1 MRISLA
7 QINPIVG
14 DLNYNFI
21 KIIKFIEKA
30 IQENSNL
37 LIFPELALIGYP
49 PKDLLLKADL
59 LNYQDKYIEEL
70 KLYTN
75 KNFAIIVGGIS
86 RNPNYGKKLQN
97 SVFCL
102 ADGKVDLVASK
113 TLLPNY
119 DVFDETR
126 YFEPARQASTWSWQ
140 NLKFGISVCEDIWIE
155 AYHTTYQKNPIENLT
170 SQNCDLI
177 LNVSASPFETGKV
190 EVRKKLIGSL
200 SKKYLVPI
208 LYVNQIGAN
217 DQLIF
222 DGNSMIFDK
231 NANLVNQLKAFQ
243 EDHLTIES
251 DILFQEK
258 SAGILLSSQSCKYR
272 DLESALVLGTRD
284 YLQKCGFKKAVLGLS
299 GGIDSALVAYLA
311 AQALGPENV
320 SAYMLAS
327 KFTTQ
332 DSIHDA
338 ELLAKNL
345 GINYQSLSIETLH
358 DQLKNLIVPLEGL
371 ADENVQPRLRATILM
386 AFANINNAMLLATS
400 NKSEIAVGYS
410 TLYGDTCGAIAVIGD
425 LLKTEVYELVDFIN
439 SKQEIIPKSII
450 KKAPSAE
457 LRPDQ
462 KDSDSLPEYPV
473 LDKIID
479 AYVSRLLTVQE
490 ISDQGID
497 QDLVRKVLNL
507 IDGAEYKRQQSP
519 PVLKIA
525 GKAFGAGRRMP
536 VAQGFKHFHKA
547 VTQTTNKF

>member
-1 MRISLA
+1 MKISLA

-14 DLNYNFI
+14 DLNYNFK
-21 KIIKFIEKA
+21 KIIKSIEQA

-37 LIFPELALIGYP
+37 VVFPELALIGYP
-49 PKDLLLKADL
+49 PKDLLLKTDL
-59 LNYQDKYIEEL
+59 LSYQDRYLEEL

-75 KNFAIIVGGIS
+75 KNFAVLIGGIS
-86 RNPNYGKKLQN
+86 RNPAYGKKLQN

-102 ADGKVDLVASK
+102 ADGKIDLVASK

-126 YFEPARQASTWSWQ
+126 YFEPAKQASVWSWQ
-140 NLKFGISVCEDIWIE
+140 NLKFGISICEDIWIE
-155 AYHTTYQKNPIENLT
+155 AYHTIYQKNPIEDLI

-177 LNVSASPFETGKV
+177 INVSASPFETGKV
-190 EVRKKLIGSL
+190 ETRKKLIGSL
-200 SKKYLVPI
+200 ASKYQVPI
-208 LYVNQIGAN
+208 LYANQIGAN

-231 NANLVNQLKAFQ
+231 NSNLVNQLKAFQ
-243 EDHLTIES
+243 EDHLTIDS

-258 SAGILLSSQSCKYR
+258 SADILASSQSNKYR

-284 YLQKCGFKKAVLGLS
+284 YLHKCGFKKAVLGLS
-299 GGIDSALVAYLA
+299 GGVDSALVAYLA
-311 AQALGPENV
+311 ARALGPENV

-327 KFTTQ
+327 KFTSQ
-332 DSIHDA
+332 DSINDA
-338 ELLAKNL
+338 QILAKNL
-345 GINYQSLSIETLH
+345 GINYQSLSIKTLH

-439 SKQEIIPKSII
+439 SKEEIIPKSII
-450 KKAPSAE
+450 KKAPTAE

-462 KDSDSLPEYPV
+462 KDSDSLPEYPI
-473 LDKIID
+473 LDRIID
-479 AYVSRLLTVQE
+479 AYVSRLQTVQE

-497 QDLVRKVLNL
+497 QDLVRRVLNL

-536 VAQGFKHFHKA
+536 VAQGFRHHTRK
-547 VTQTTNKF
+547 VLSSSL

>member
-1 MRISLA
+1 MKISLA
-7 QINPIVG
+7 QINPVVG
-14 DLNYNFI
+14 DLNYNFK
-21 KIIKFIEKA
+21 KIVESIERA
-30 IQENSNL
+30 VQDNSNL
-37 LIFPELALIGYP
+37 VIFPELALIGYP
-49 PKDLLLKADL
+49 PKDLLLKTDL
-59 LNYQDKYIEEL
+59 LSYQDHFLNEL
-70 KLYTN
+70 KLYAS
-75 KNFAIIVGGIS
+75 KNLAILIGGVS
-86 RNPNYGKKLQN
+86 RNPGYGKKLQN

-102 ADGKVDLVASK
+102 ADGNIDLVANK

-126 YFEPARQASTWSWQ
+126 YFEPAKQASVWSWQ
-140 NLKFGISVCEDIWIE
+140 NLKLGISVCEDIWIE
-155 AYHTTYQKNPIENLT
+155 AYHTIYQKNPIEDLI

-177 LNVSASPFETGKV
+177 INVSASPFETGKV

-200 SKKYLVPI
+200 ASKYQVPI
-208 LYVNQIGAN
+208 LYVNQVGAN

-231 NANLVNQLKAFQ
+231 NADLVSQLKPFQ
-243 EDHLTIES
+243 EDHLTIDS
-251 DILFQEK
+251 DVLFQEK
-258 SAGILLSSQSCKYR
+258 SNTVVPLSQSNKYR

-284 YLQKCGFKKAVLGLS
+284 YLHKCGFKKAVLGLS

-311 AQALGPENV
+311 AKALGPENV

-327 KFTTQ
+327 KFTSQ
-332 DSIHDA
+332 ESINDA
-338 ELLAKNL
+338 NLLATNL
-345 GINYQSLSIETLH
+345 GINYHILSIETLH
-358 DQLKNLIVPLEGL
+358 AQLKNLIVPLEGL

-439 SKQEIIPKSII
+439 SSKEIIPNSII
-450 KKAPSAE
+450 KKAPTAE

-462 KDSDSLPEYPV
+462 KDSDSLPEYPI

-479 AYVSRLLTVQE
+479 AYVSRLQTVQE
-490 ISDQGID
+490 ISAQGID

-536 VAQGFKHFHKA
+536 VAQGFRHHTRE
-547 VTQTTNKF
+547 VSRPII

>member
-1 MRISLA
+1 MKISLA

-14 DLNYNFI
+14 DLNYNFK
-21 KIIKFIEKA
+21 KIIKSIEQA

-37 LIFPELALIGYP
+37 VVFPELALIGYP
-49 PKDLLLKADL
+49 PKDLLLKTDL
-59 LNYQDKYIEEL
+59 LSYQDRYLEEL

-75 KNFAIIVGGIS
+75 KNFAVLIGGIS
-86 RNPNYGKKLQN
+86 RNPAYGKKLQN

-102 ADGKVDLVASK
+102 ADGKIDLVASK

-126 YFEPARQASTWSWQ
+126 YFEPAKQASVWSWQ
-140 NLKFGISVCEDIWIE
+140 NLKFGISICEDIWIE
-155 AYHTTYQKNPIENLT
+155 AYHTIYQKNPIEDLI

-177 LNVSASPFETGKV
+177 INVSASPFETGKV
-190 EVRKKLIGSL
+190 ETRRKLIGSL
-200 SKKYLVPI
+200 ASKYQVPI
-208 LYVNQIGAN
+208 LYANQIGAN

-231 NANLVNQLKAFQ
+231 NSNLVNQLKAFQ
-243 EDHLTIES
+243 EDHLTIDS

-258 SAGILLSSQSCKYR
+258 SADILASSQSNKYR

-284 YLQKCGFKKAVLGLS
+284 YLHKCGFKKAVLGLS
-299 GGIDSALVAYLA
+299 GGVDSALVAYLA
-311 AQALGPENV
+311 ARALGPENV

-327 KFTTQ
+327 KFTSQ
-332 DSIHDA
+332 DSINDA
-338 ELLAKNL
+338 QILAKNL

-358 DQLKNLIVPLEGL
+358 NQLKNLIVPLEGL

-439 SKQEIIPKSII
+439 SKEEIIPKSII
-450 KKAPSAE
+450 KKAPTAE

-462 KDSDSLPEYPV
+462 KDSDSLPEYPI
-473 LDKIID
+473 LDRIID
-479 AYVSRLLTVQE
+479 AYVSRLQTVQE

-497 QDLVRKVLNL
+497 QDLVRRVLNL

-536 VAQGFKHFHKA
+536 VAQGFRHHTRK
-547 VTQTTNKF
+547 VLSSSL

>member
-1 MRISLA
+1 MKISLA

-14 DLNYNFI
+14 DLNYNFK
-21 KIIKFIEKA
+21 KIIKSIEQA
-30 IQENSNL
+30 VQENSSL
-37 LIFPELALIGYP
+37 VIFPELALIGYP

-59 LNYQDKYIEEL
+59 LSYQDSYLEEL

-75 KNFAIIVGGIS
+75 KNFAILIGGIS
-86 RNPNYGKKLQN
+86 RNPGYGKKLQN

-102 ADGKVDLVASK
+102 ADGRIDLIASK

-126 YFEPARQASTWSWQ
+126 YFEPAKQSSVWSWQ

-155 AYHTTYQKNPIENLT
+155 AYHTIYQKNPVEDLV

-177 LNVSASPFETGKV
+177 VNVSASPFETGKV
-190 EVRKKLIGSL
+190 EIRKKLIGSL
-200 SKKYLVPI
+200 ASKYQVPI
-208 LYVNQIGAN
+208 LYANQIGAN

-231 NANLVNQLKAFQ
+231 NANLINQLKPFQ
-243 EDHLTIES
+243 EDHLTI
-251 DILFQEK
+251 DTDVLFQEK
-258 SAGILLSSQSCKYR
+258 PSGVLPSVQSNKYR

-284 YLQKCGFKKAVLGLS
+284 YLHKCGFQKAVLGLS

-311 AQALGPENV
+311 AKALGPENV
-320 SAYMLAS
+320 SAFMLSS
-327 KFTTQ
+327 KFTSQ
-332 DSIHDA
+332 DSLNDA
-338 ELLAKNL
+338 ESLAKNL

-358 DQLKNLIVPLEGL
+358 AQLKNLIVPLEGL
-371 ADENVQPRLRATILM
+371 ADENVQPRLRATMLM

-439 SKQEIIPKSII
+439 SSKEIIPQSII
-450 KKAPSAE
+450 KKAPTAE

-462 KDSDSLPEYPV
+462 KDSDSLPEYPL
-473 LDKIID
+473 LDRIID
-479 AYVSRLLTVQE
+479 AYVSQLKTVQE
-490 ISDQGID
+490 ISAQGID
-497 QDLVRKVLNL
+497 QDLVRRVLNL

-536 VAQGFKHFHKA
+536 VAQGFKHYTRK
-547 VTQTTNKF
+547 VLSSSV

>member
-1 MRISLA
+1 MKISLA
-7 QINPIVG
+7 QINPVVG
-14 DLNYNFI
+14 DLNYNFK
-21 KIIKFIEKA
+21 KIVESIERA
-30 IQENSNL
+30 VQDNSNL
-37 LIFPELALIGYP
+37 VIFPELALIGYP
-49 PKDLLLKADL
+49 PKDLLLKTDL
-59 LNYQDKYIEEL
+59 LSYQDHFLNEL
-70 KLYTN
+70 KLYAS
-75 KNFAIIVGGIS
+75 KNLAILIGGVS
-86 RNPNYGKKLQN
+86 RNPGYGKKLQN

-102 ADGKVDLVASK
+102 ADGNIDLVANK

-126 YFEPARQASTWSWQ
+126 YFEPAKQASVWSWQ
-140 NLKFGISVCEDIWIE
+140 NLKLGISVCEDIWIE
-155 AYHTTYQKNPIENLT
+155 AYHTIYQKNPIEDLI

-177 LNVSASPFETGKV
+177 INVSASPFETGKV

-200 SKKYLVPI
+200 ASKYQVPI
-208 LYVNQIGAN
+208 LYVNQVGAN

-231 NANLVNQLKAFQ
+231 NADLVNQLKPFQ
-243 EDHLTIES
+243 EDHLTIDS
-251 DILFQEK
+251 DVLFQEK
-258 SAGILLSSQSCKYR
+258 SNTVVPLSQSNKYR

-284 YLQKCGFKKAVLGLS
+284 YLHKCGFKKAVLGLS

-311 AQALGPENV
+311 AKALGPENV

-327 KFTTQ
+327 KFTSQ
-332 DSIHDA
+332 ESINDA
-338 ELLAKNL
+338 NLLATNL
-345 GINYQSLSIETLH
+345 GINYHILSIETLH
-358 DQLKNLIVPLEGL
+358 AQLKNLIVPLEGL

-439 SKQEIIPKSII
+439 SSKEIIPNSII
-450 KKAPSAE
+450 KKAPTAE

-462 KDSDSLPEYPV
+462 KDSDSLPEYPI

-479 AYVSRLLTVQE
+479 AYVSRLQTVQE
-490 ISDQGID
+490 ISAQGID

-536 VAQGFKHFHKA
+536 VAQGFRHHTRE
-547 VTQTTNKF
+547 VSRPII

>member
-1 MRISLA
+1 MKISLA
-7 QINPIVG
+7 QINPVVG
-14 DLNYNFI
+14 DLNYNFK
-21 KIIKFIEKA
+21 KIVESIERA
-30 IQENSNL
+30 VQDNSNL
-37 LIFPELALIGYP
+37 VIFPELALIGYP
-49 PKDLLLKADL
+49 PKDLLLKTDL
-59 LNYQDKYIEEL
+59 LSYQDHFLNEL
-70 KLYTN
+70 KLYAS
-75 KNFAIIVGGIS
+75 KNLAILIGGVS
-86 RNPNYGKKLQN
+86 RNPGYGKKLQN

-102 ADGKVDLVASK
+102 ADGKIDLVANK

-126 YFEPARQASTWSWQ
+126 YFEPAKQASVWSWQ
-140 NLKFGISVCEDIWIE
+140 NLKLGISVCEDIWIE
-155 AYHTTYQKNPIENLT
+155 AYHTIYQKNPIEDLI

-177 LNVSASPFETGKV
+177 INVSASPFETGKV

-200 SKKYLVPI
+200 ASKYQVPI
-208 LYVNQIGAN
+208 LYVNQVGAN

-231 NANLVNQLKAFQ
+231 NADLVSQLKPFQ
-243 EDHLTIES
+243 EDHLTIDS
-251 DILFQEK
+251 DVLFQEK
-258 SAGILLSSQSCKYR
+258 SNTVVPLSQSNKYR

-284 YLQKCGFKKAVLGLS
+284 YLHKCGFKKAVLGLS

-311 AQALGPENV
+311 AKALGPENV

-327 KFTTQ
+327 KFTSQ
-332 DSIHDA
+332 ESINDA
-338 ELLAKNL
+338 NLLATNL
-345 GINYQSLSIETLH
+345 GINYHILSIETLH
-358 DQLKNLIVPLEGL
+358 AQLKNLIVPLEGL

-439 SKQEIIPKSII
+439 SSKEIIPNSII
-450 KKAPSAE
+450 KKAPTAE

-462 KDSDSLPEYPV
+462 KDSDSLPEYPI

-479 AYVSRLLTVQE
+479 AYVSRLQTVQE
-490 ISDQGID
+490 ISAQGID

-536 VAQGFKHFHKA
+536 VAQGFRHHTRE
-547 VTQTTNKF
+547 VSRPII

>member
-1 MRISLA
+1 MKISLA

-14 DLNYNFI
+14 DLNYNFK
-21 KIIKFIEKA
+21 KIIKSIEQA

-37 LIFPELALIGYP
+37 VVFPELALIGYP
-49 PKDLLLKADL
+49 PKDLLLKTDL
-59 LNYQDKYIEEL
+59 LSYQDRYIEEL

-75 KNFAIIVGGIS
+75 KNFAVLIGGIS
-86 RNPNYGKKLQN
+86 RNPAYGKKLQN

-102 ADGKVDLVASK
+102 ADGKIDLVASK

-126 YFEPARQASTWSWQ
+126 YFEPAKQASVWSWQ
-140 NLKFGISVCEDIWIE
+140 NLKFGISICEDIWIE
-155 AYHTTYQKNPIENLT
+155 AYHTIYQKNPIEDLI

-177 LNVSASPFETGKV
+177 INVSASPFETGKV
-190 EVRKKLIGSL
+190 ETRRKLIGSL
-200 SKKYLVPI
+200 ASKYQVPI
-208 LYVNQIGAN
+208 LYANQIGAN

-231 NANLVNQLKAFQ
+231 NSNLVNQLKAFQ
-243 EDHLTIES
+243 EDHLTIDS

-258 SAGILLSSQSCKYR
+258 SADILASSQSNKYR

-284 YLQKCGFKKAVLGLS
+284 YLHKCGFKKAVLGLS
-299 GGIDSALVAYLA
+299 GGVDSALVAYLA
-311 AQALGPENV
+311 ARALGPENV

-327 KFTTQ
+327 KFTSQ
-332 DSIHDA
+332 DSINDA
-338 ELLAKNL
+338 QILAKNL

-358 DQLKNLIVPLEGL
+358 NQLKNLIVPLEGL

-439 SKQEIIPKSII
+439 SKEEIIPKSII
-450 KKAPSAE
+450 KKAPTAE

-462 KDSDSLPEYPV
+462 KDSDSLPEYPI
-473 LDKIID
+473 LDRIID
-479 AYVSRLLTVQE
+479 AYVSRLQTVQE

-497 QDLVRKVLNL
+497 QDLVRRVLNL

-536 VAQGFKHFHKA
+536 VAQGFRHHTRK
-547 VTQTTNKF
+547 VLSSSL

>member
-1 MRISLA
+1 MKISLA
-7 QINPIVG
+7 QINPVVG
-14 DLNYNFI
+14 DLNYNFK
-21 KIIKFIEKA
+21 KIVESIERA
-30 IQENSNL
+30 VQDNSNL
-37 LIFPELALIGYP
+37 VIFPELALIGYP
-49 PKDLLLKADL
+49 PKDLLLKTDL
-59 LNYQDKYIEEL
+59 LSYQDHFLNEL
-70 KLYTN
+70 KLYAS
-75 KNFAIIVGGIS
+75 KNLAILIGGVS
-86 RNPNYGKKLQN
+86 RNPGYGKKLQN

-102 ADGKVDLVASK
+102 ADGNIDLVANK

-126 YFEPARQASTWSWQ
+126 YFEPAKQASVWSWQ
-140 NLKFGISVCEDIWIE
+140 NLKLGISVCEDIWIE
-155 AYHTTYQKNPIENLT
+155 AYHTIYQKNPIEDLI

-177 LNVSASPFETGKV
+177 INVSASPFETGKV

-200 SKKYLVPI
+200 ASKYQVPI
-208 LYVNQIGAN
+208 LYVNQVGAN

-231 NANLVNQLKAFQ
+231 NADLVNQLKPFQ
-243 EDHLTIES
+243 EDHLTIDS
-251 DILFQEK
+251 DVLFQEK
-258 SAGILLSSQSCKYR
+258 SNTVVPLSQSNKYR

-284 YLQKCGFKKAVLGLS
+284 YLHKCGFKKAVLGLS

-311 AQALGPENV
+311 AKALGPENV

-327 KFTTQ
+327 KFTSQ
-332 DSIHDA
+332 ESINDA
-338 ELLAKNL
+338 NLLATNL
-345 GINYQSLSIETLH
+345 RINYHILSIETLH
-358 DQLKNLIVPLEGL
+358 AQLKNLIVPLEGL

-439 SKQEIIPKSII
+439 SSKEIIPNSII
-450 KKAPSAE
+450 KKAPTAE

-462 KDSDSLPEYPV
+462 KDSDSLPEYPI

-479 AYVSRLLTVQE
+479 AYVSRLQTVQE
-490 ISDQGID
+490 ISAQGID

-536 VAQGFKHFHKA
+536 VAQGFRHHTRE
-547 VTQTTNKF
+547 VSRPII

>member
-1 MRISLA
+1 MKISLA

-14 DLNYNFI
+14 DLNYNFK
-21 KIIKFIEKA
+21 KIIKSIEQA

-37 LIFPELALIGYP
+37 VVFPELALIGYP
-49 PKDLLLKADL
+49 PKDLLLKTDL
-59 LNYQDKYIEEL
+59 LSYQDRYIEEL

-75 KNFAIIVGGIS
+75 KNFAVLIGGIS
-86 RNPNYGKKLQN
+86 RNPAYGKKLQN

-102 ADGKVDLVASK
+102 ADGKIDLVASK

-126 YFEPARQASTWSWQ
+126 YFEPAKQASVWTWQ
-140 NLKFGISVCEDIWIE
+140 NLKFGISICEDIWIE
-155 AYHTTYQKNPIENLT
+155 AYHTIYQKNPIEDLI

-177 LNVSASPFETGKV
+177 INVSASPFETGKV
-190 EVRKKLIGSL
+190 ETRKKLIGSL
-200 SKKYLVPI
+200 VSKYQVPI
-208 LYVNQIGAN
+208 LYANQIGAN

-231 NANLVNQLKAFQ
+231 NSNLVNQLKAFQ
-243 EDHLTIES
+243 EDHLTIDS
-251 DILFQEK
+251 NILFQEK
-258 SAGILLSSQSCKYR
+258 STDILASTQSNKYR

-284 YLQKCGFKKAVLGLS
+284 YLHKCGFKKAVLGLS
-299 GGIDSALVAYLA
+299 GGVDSALVAYLA
-311 AQALGPENV
+311 ARALGPENV

-327 KFTTQ
+327 KFTSQ
-332 DSIHDA
+332 DSINDA
-338 ELLAKNL
+338 QILAKNL

-439 SKQEIIPKSII
+439 SKEEIIPKSII
-450 KKAPSAE
+450 KKAPTAE

-462 KDSDSLPEYPV
+462 KDSDSLPEYPI
-473 LDKIID
+473 LDRIID
-479 AYVSRLLTVQE
+479 AYVSRLQTVQE

-497 QDLVRKVLNL
+497 QDLVRRVLNL

-536 VAQGFKHFHKA
+536 VAQGFRHHTRK
-547 VTQTTNKF
+547 VLSSSL

>member
-1 MRISLA
+1 MKISLA

-14 DLNYNFI
+14 DLNYNFK
-21 KIIKFIEKA
+21 KIIKSIEQA

-37 LIFPELALIGYP
+37 IVFPELALIGYP
-49 PKDLLLKADL
+49 PKDLLLKTDL
-59 LNYQDKYIEEL
+59 LNYQNKYLEEL
-70 KLYTN
+70 CSYTS
-75 KNFAIIVGGIS
+75 KNFAIVIGGIS
-86 RNPNYGKKLQN
+86 QNPGYGKKLQN

-102 ADGKVDLVASK
+102 ADGRIDMVASK

-126 YFEPARQASTWSWQ
+126 YFEPAKQASVWSWQ
-140 NLKFGISVCEDIWIE
+140 NLKLGISICEDIWIE
-155 AYHTTYQKNPIENLT
+155 AYHTIYQKNPIEDLI
-170 SQNCDLI
+170 SQKCDLI
-177 LNVSASPFETGKV
+177 INLSASPFETGKI

-200 SKKYLVPI
+200 ANKYQIPI
-208 LYVNQIGAN
+208 IYANQIGAN

-231 NANLVNQLKAFQ
+231 NSKLISQLKGFQ
-243 EDHLTIES
+243 EDFLTIDS
-251 DILFQEK
+251 DILSQDNTK
-258 SAGILLSSQSCKYR
+258 VLSQAYEADKYR

-284 YLQKCGFKKAVLGLS
+284 YLHKCGFQKAVLGLS

-311 AQALGPENV
+311 VKALGPENV

-327 KFTTQ
+327 KFTSKESINDAQ
-332 DSIHDA
+332 D
-338 ELLAKNL
+338 LASNL
-345 GINYQSLSIETLH
+345 GINYQNLSIEALH

-386 AFANINNAMLLATS
+386 AFANMNNAMLLATS

-425 LLKTEVYELVDFIN
+425 LLKTEVYELVNFIN
-439 SKQEIIPKSII
+439 SKQEIIPKSILQ
-450 KKAPSAE
+450 KAPTAE

-479 AYVSRLLTVQE
+479 AYVSKMQTVQE
-490 ISDQGID
+490 ITDLGFD
-497 QDLVRKVLNL
+497 KDLVRRVLNL

-519 PVLKIA
+519 PVLKVA

-536 VAQGFKHFHKA
+536 VAQGFRH
-547 VTQTTNKF
+547 QTSQNNFRL

>member
-1 MRISLA
+1 MKISLA

-14 DLNYNFI
+14 DLNYNFK
-21 KIIKFIEKA
+21 KIIKSIEQA

-37 LIFPELALIGYP
+37 VVFPELALIGYP
-49 PKDLLLKADL
+49 PKDLLLKTDL
-59 LNYQDKYIEEL
+59 LSYQDSYIEEL

-75 KNFAIIVGGIS
+75 KNFAVLIGGIS
-86 RNPNYGKKLQN
+86 RNPAYGKKLQN

-102 ADGKVDLVASK
+102 ADGKIDLVASK

-126 YFEPARQASTWSWQ
+126 YFEPANQASVWSWQ
-140 NLKFGISVCEDIWIE
+140 NLKFGISICEDIWIE
-155 AYHTTYQKNPIENLT
+155 AYHTIYQKNPIEDLI

-177 LNVSASPFETGKV
+177 INVSASPFETGKV
-190 EVRKKLIGSL
+190 ETRKKLIGSL
-200 SKKYLVPI
+200 ASKYQVPI
-208 LYVNQIGAN
+208 LYANQIGAN

-231 NANLVNQLKAFQ
+231 NSNLVNQLKAFQ
-243 EDHLTIES
+243 EDHLTIDS

-258 SAGILLSSQSCKYR
+258 STGIFASSQSNKYR

-284 YLQKCGFKKAVLGLS
+284 YLHKCGFKKAVLGLS
-299 GGIDSALVAYLA
+299 GGVDSALVAYLA
-311 AQALGPENV
+311 ARALGPENV

-327 KFTTQ
+327 KFTSQ
-332 DSIHDA
+332 DSISDA
-338 ELLAKNL
+338 QILAKNL

-358 DQLKNLIVPLEGL
+358 NQLKNLIVPLEGL

-439 SKQEIIPKSII
+439 SKEEIIPKSII
-450 KKAPSAE
+450 KKAPTAE

-462 KDSDSLPEYPV
+462 KDSDSLPEYPI
-473 LDKIID
+473 LDRIID
-479 AYVSRLLTVQE
+479 AYVSRLQTVQE

-497 QDLVRKVLNL
+497 QDLVRRVLNL

-536 VAQGFKHFHKA
+536 VAQGFRHHTRK
-547 VTQTTNKF
+547 VLSSSL

>member
-1 MRISLA
+1 MKISLA

-14 DLNYNFI
+14 DLNYNFK
-21 KIIKFIEKA
+21 KIIKSIEQA

-59 LNYQDKYIEEL
+59 LAYQDCYLEEL

-75 KNFAIIVGGIS
+75 KNFAILVGGIS
-86 RNPNYGKKLQN
+86 RNPGYGKKLQN

-102 ADGKVDLVASK
+102 ADGKIDFIASK

-126 YFEPARQASTWSWQ
+126 YFEPAKQASVWSWQ
-140 NLKFGISVCEDIWIE
+140 NLKLGISVCEDIWIE
-155 AYHTTYQKNPIENLT
+155 AYHTIYQKNPIEELV

-177 LNVSASPFETGKV
+177 VNLSASPFETGKV

-200 SKKYLVPI
+200 AGKYQVPI
-208 LYVNQIGAN
+208 LYANQIGAN

-231 NANLVNQLKAFQ
+231 NANLINQLKAFQ
-243 EDHLTIES
+243 EDHLTIDT
-251 DILFQEK
+251 DILFLEK
-258 SAGILLSSQSCKYR
+258 PSGVFASIQLNKYR

-284 YLQKCGFKKAVLGLS
+284 YIHKCGFKKAVLGLS

-311 AQALGPENV
+311 ARALGPENV

-327 KFTTQ
+327 KFTSQ
-332 DSIHDA
+332 DSLNDA

-345 GINYQSLSIETLH
+345 GINYQCLSIETLH
-358 DQLKNLIVPLEGL
+358 AQLKNLIVPLEGL
-371 ADENVQPRLRATILM
+371 ADENVQPRLRATMLM

-439 SKQEIIPKSII
+439 SSKEIIPQSII
-450 KKAPSAE
+450 KKAPTAE

-462 KDSDSLPEYPV
+462 KDSDSLPEYPL
-473 LDKIID
+473 LDRIID
-479 AYVSRLLTVQE
+479 AYVSQLKTVQE
-490 ISDQGID
+490 ISAQGID
-497 QDLVRKVLNL
+497 QDLVRRVLNL

-536 VAQGFKHFHKA
+536 VAQGFRHFSSP
-547 VTQTTNKF
+547 N

>member
-1 MRISLA
+1 MKISLA
-7 QINPIVG
+7 QINPVVG
-14 DLNYNFI
+14 DLNYNFK
-21 KIIKFIEKA
+21 KIVESIERA
-30 IQENSNL
+30 VQDNSNL
-37 LIFPELALIGYP
+37 VIFPELALIGYP
-49 PKDLLLKADL
+49 PKDLLLKTDL
-59 LNYQDKYIEEL
+59 LSYQDHFLNEL
-70 KLYTN
+70 KLYAS
-75 KNFAIIVGGIS
+75 KNLAILIGGVS
-86 RNPNYGKKLQN
+86 RNPGYGKKLQN

-102 ADGKVDLVASK
+102 ADGKIDLVANK

-126 YFEPARQASTWSWQ
+126 YFEPAKQASVWSWQ
-140 NLKFGISVCEDIWIE
+140 NLKLGISVCEDIWIE
-155 AYHTTYQKNPIENLT
+155 AYHTIYQKNPIEDLI

-177 LNVSASPFETGKV
+177 VNVSASPFETGKV

-200 SKKYLVPI
+200 ASKYQVPI
-208 LYVNQIGAN
+208 LYVNQVGAN

-222 DGNSMIFDK
+222 DGNSMVFDK
-231 NANLVNQLKAFQ
+231 NADLVSQLKPFQ
-243 EDHLTIES
+243 EDHLTIDS
-251 DILFQEK
+251 DVLFQEK
-258 SAGILLSSQSCKYR
+258 SNTVVPLSQSNKYR

-284 YLQKCGFKKAVLGLS
+284 YLHKCGFKKAVLGLS

-311 AQALGPENV
+311 AKALGPENV

-327 KFTTQ
+327 KFTSQ
-332 DSIHDA
+332 ESINDA
-338 ELLAKNL
+338 NLLATNL
-345 GINYQSLSIETLH
+345 GINYHILSIETLH
-358 DQLKNLIVPLEGL
+358 AQLKNLIVPLEGL

-439 SKQEIIPKSII
+439 SSKEIIPNSII
-450 KKAPSAE
+450 KKAPTAE

-462 KDSDSLPEYPV
+462 KDSDSLPEYPI

-479 AYVSRLLTVQE
+479 AYVSRLQTVQE
-490 ISDQGID
+490 ISAQGID

-536 VAQGFKHFHKA
+536 VAQGFRHHTRE
-547 VTQTTNKF
+547 VSRPII

>member
-1 MRISLA
+1 MKISLA

-14 DLNYNFI
+14 DLNYNFK
-21 KIIKFIEKA
+21 KIIKSIEQA

-37 LIFPELALIGYP
+37 VVFPELALIGYP
-49 PKDLLLKADL
+49 PKDLLLKTDL
-59 LNYQDKYIEEL
+59 LSYQDRYIEEL

-75 KNFAIIVGGIS
+75 KNFAVLIGGIS
-86 RNPNYGKKLQN
+86 RNPAYGKKLQN

-102 ADGKVDLVASK
+102 ADGKIDLVASK

-126 YFEPARQASTWSWQ
+126 YFEPAKQASVWSWQ
-140 NLKFGISVCEDIWIE
+140 NLKFGISICEDIWIE
-155 AYHTTYQKNPIENLT
+155 AYHTIYQKNPIEDLI

-177 LNVSASPFETGKV
+177 INVSASPFETGKV
-190 EVRKKLIGSL
+190 ETRKKLIGSL
-200 SKKYLVPI
+200 ASKYQVPI
-208 LYVNQIGAN
+208 LYANQIGAN

-231 NANLVNQLKAFQ
+231 NSNLVNQLKAFQ
-243 EDHLTIES
+243 EDHLTIDS

-258 SAGILLSSQSCKYR
+258 SADILASSQSNKYR

-284 YLQKCGFKKAVLGLS
+284 YLHKCGFKKAVLGLS
-299 GGIDSALVAYLA
+299 GGVDSALVAYLA
-311 AQALGPENV
+311 ARALGPENV

-327 KFTTQ
+327 KFTSQ
-332 DSIHDA
+332 DSINDA
-338 ELLAKNL
+338 QILAKNL

-439 SKQEIIPKSII
+439 SKEEIIPKSII
-450 KKAPSAE
+450 KKAPTAE

-462 KDSDSLPEYPV
+462 KDSDSLPEYPI
-473 LDKIID
+473 LDRIID
-479 AYVSRLLTVQE
+479 AYVSRLQTVQE

-497 QDLVRKVLNL
+497 QDLVRRVLNL

-536 VAQGFKHFHKA
+536 VAQGFRHHTRK
-547 VTQTTNKF
+547 VLSSSL